1 MIRSDS
7 LLTFWVEWSHYV
19 HRAHGESQ
27 GGAWIK
33 VLSPMGRGSSTISL
47 VHGEVFA
54 IFSHI
59 RWLRFLCR
67 DGNEAGWG

>member
-19 HRAHGESQ
+19 HRALGESQ

-33 VLSPMGRGSSTISL
+33 VLSPMGRGSGIVSL
-47 VHGEVFA
+47 VHGDVFA
-54 IFSHI
+54 
-59 RWLRFLCR
+59 FL
-67 DGNEAGWG
+67 AI